1 MTPREATVVFQAG
14 PLDVDIRP
22 ATSLTQLEQSTVS
35 IESGDVGQPLGME
48 FEIRL
53 EQAGIWLRAG
63 STGHVCDRRAGRG
76 WSPCRCGGEAL
87 ESEMRHE
94 TAASFA
100 IEEGGAGGHRI
111 GPRLTARVAQNG
123 RGPAVSGPVTG
134 TVPPLHRTNTTPADA
149 SSGKTPVPVLRRSP
163 ACFCYRHQAAVR
175 FPLKC
180 SRAIWLA
187 VGKALRCFLPRRWM
201 LKNRG
206 FSGFATAASSG
217 EERYPRA
224 ASSSTLRGSSS
235 T

>member
-134 TVPPLHRTNTTPADA
+134 TVPPLHRTNTPPADA
-149 SSGKTPVPVLRRSP
+149 SSGKTSGARFAAFARMFLLPPPGCGKIPPQVQQSDLAGCGKSPPLFPSTKVDVEKSRFFGVRNRR
-163 ACFCYRHQAAVR
+163 
-175 FPLKC
+175 
-180 SRAIWLA
+180 IE
-187 VGKALRCFLPRRWM
+187 RRGT
-201 LKNRG
+201 L
-206 FSGFATAASSG
+206 
-217 EERYPRA
+217 
-224 ASSSTLRGSSS
+224 STGC
-235 T
+235 

>member
-1 MTPREATVVFQAG
+1 MGSRSEWNSKSGSSRLASGCARAQLVTSATDA
-14 PLDVDIRP
+14 L
-22 ATSLTQLEQSTVS
+22 AE
-35 IESGDVGQPLGME
+35 VG
-48 FEIRL
+48 RH
-53 EQAGIWLRAG
+53 ADA
-63 STGHVCDRRAGRG
+63 
-76 WSPCRCGGEAL
+76 GGEAL

-134 TVPPLHRTNTTPADA
+134 TVPPLHRTNAPPADA